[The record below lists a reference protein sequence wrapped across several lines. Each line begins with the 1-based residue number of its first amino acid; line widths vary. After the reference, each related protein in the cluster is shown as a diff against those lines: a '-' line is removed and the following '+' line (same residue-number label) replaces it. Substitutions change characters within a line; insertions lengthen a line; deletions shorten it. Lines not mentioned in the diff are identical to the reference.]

1 MLGGLFKF
9 IEFLKLK
16 GIIGANKLDT
26 VDLMW
31 LPLMPSA
38 SIVDVYM
45 LKYGPPWSYLIPGNK
60 IPTSVQILPCPLWCF
75 SHPVAYM

>member
-1 MLGGLFKF
+1 MLGGIFKF

-16 GIIGANKLDT
+16 GPIGANKLDT

-45 LKYGPPWSYLIPGNK
+45 LKFGPPWSYLIPGK
-60 IPTSVQILPCPLWCF
+60 
-75 SHPVAYM
+75 

>member
-26 VDLMW
+26 VDLM
-31 LPLMPSA
+31 
-38 SIVDVYM
+38 
-45 LKYGPPWSYLIPGNK
+45 
-60 IPTSVQILPCPLWCF
+60 
-75 SHPVAYM
+75 